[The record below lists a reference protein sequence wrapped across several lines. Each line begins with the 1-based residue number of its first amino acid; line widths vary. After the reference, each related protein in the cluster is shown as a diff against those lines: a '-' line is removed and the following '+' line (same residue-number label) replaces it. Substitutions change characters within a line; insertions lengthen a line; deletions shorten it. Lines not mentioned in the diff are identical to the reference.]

1 MYNESQHIMWSQGS
15 QIQKSASFP
24 IPYMNF
30 VTTTKKKPMAFKAA
44 WLGSKSKEG
53 ISTKARLVV
62 ILVGRERCVWE
73 EAQGK
78 ILERLVYQLLIS

>member
-1 MYNESQHIMWSQGS
+1 MESRKPNTKECFLSNS
-15 QIQKSASFP
+15 L
-24 IPYMNF
+24 YELCNND
-30 VTTTKKKPMAFKAA
+30 KKKPMAFKAA